1 MEDIAIIDL
10 YFERS
15 EQAIVETDSK
25 YGGYCYSI
33 AYNILSNREDSQE
46 CVSDTYMAAW
56 KSIPPRRPR
65 SLRAFL
71 GKLTRHIS
79 VDLWRKS
86 SAKKRGG
93 GEIVLNKQLQ
103 LIRGTNGEYK
113 LTPTKNSKVRLV
125 TIAPYVLSILTKVKA
140 EQEQNQILF
149 GRTWNK
155 EGFVFTNPDG
165 EHLRMNTVY
174 KNFKAIVRSLGYDE
188 ARFHDLRHSYAVA
201 CIKSGDDIKTVQEN
215 LGHATASFTLDVYG
229 HVTNRMKQASAARM
243 EQFIHEVAP

>member
-1 MEDIAIIDL
+1 MEDIAIIVL

-93 GEIVLNKQLQ
+93 GEIVLALEELDNCVDV
-103 LIRGTNGEYK
+103 TNTENTYEQK
-113 LTPTKNSKVRLV
+113 ELTW
-125 TIAPYVLSILTKVKA
+125 VLNQFLSSLSATERNVFLCRYWYMDSI
-140 EQEQNQILF
+140 
-149 GRTWNK
+149 
-155 EGFVFTNPDG
+155 
-165 EHLRMNTVY
+165 
-174 KNFKAIVRSLGYDE
+174 KAISEYSGFAQSKITSMLHRTREKLRKRLIEEGY
-188 ARFHDLRHSYAVA
+188 L
-201 CIKSGDDIKTVQEN
+201 
-215 LGHATASFTLDVYG
+215 
-229 HVTNRMKQASAARM
+229 
-243 EQFIHEVAP
+243 